1 MGLQIGEIVPRR
13 AIEFSE
19 LRDKTVFVDAFNTLF
34 QFLTTIRQPDG
45 TPLMDKSGRVTS
57 HLSGL
62 FYRNINL
69 MLEGL
74 RLVYVFDGK
83 PPEKKYQTRKNRE
96 EVKEKASEMYEQA
109 VQERD
114 IEMMGKYARQTTRV
128 TSEMIEE
135 SKKLLM
141 SMGIAIV
148 QAPGEGEAQAA
159 FLARND
165 KAYVASQDYD
175 SLLFGAPS
183 LVQNLTLARRR
194 KTVSGYIYI
203 SPEMIELERV
213 INNLQVNMDQL
224 ICLGIL
230 VGTDY
235 NPGGVRGI
243 GPKKALLSVKQY
255 KEPGLIFK
263 AFEERI
269 REQENS
275 FDWQEIFELFKK
287 PDVDNIHMSFPKRN
301 DEAVK
306 RILLDADFS
315 EERIDSQLE
324 KLEKKKEEGKQ
335 KDLKSFFG

>member
-19 LRDKTVFVDAFNTLF
+19 LKDKTVFVDAFNTLF

-45 TPLMDKSGRVTS
+45 TPLMDKNGRVTS

-62 FYRNINL
+62 FYRNVNL
-69 MLEGL
+69 LLEGL
-74 RLVYVFDGK
+74 KLVYVFDGK
-83 PPEKKYQTRKNRE
+83 PPEMKRGIHAIRE
-96 EVKEKASEMYEQA
+96 NVKEKANEMYEQA
-109 VQERD
+109 VRERD
-114 IEMMGKYARQTTRV
+114 IEAMGKYARQTTRI
-128 TSEMIEE
+128 TSGMIEE
-135 SKKLLM
+135 SKRLLM
-141 SMGIAIV
+141 SMGIAVV

-159 FLARND
+159 FLARNE
-165 KAYVASQDYD
+165 KGYVGSQDYD
-175 SLLFGAPS
+175 SLLFGAPA
-183 LVQNLTLARRR
+183 LVQNLTLARKR
-194 KTVSGYIYI
+194 KTVSGYVYI

-213 INNLQVNMDQL
+213 INSLQLNMDQL

-255 KEPGLIFK
+255 KLPTLIFK
-263 AFEERI
+263 AFEDRI
-269 REQENS
+269 REQDNS

-287 PDVDNIHMSFPKRN
+287 PDVDNIHVSFPKVN
-301 DEAVK
+301 SEEIK
-306 RILLDADFS
+306 KILLDADFS